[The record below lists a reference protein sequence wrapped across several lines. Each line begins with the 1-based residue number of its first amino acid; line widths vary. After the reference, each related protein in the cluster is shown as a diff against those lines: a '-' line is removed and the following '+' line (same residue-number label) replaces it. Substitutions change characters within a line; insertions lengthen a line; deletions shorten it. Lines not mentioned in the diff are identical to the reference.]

1 MIGLG
6 LTGVEMKKLN
16 TEKLGRLSDE
26 NQNIYINIDHLKK
39 GSYTINIL
47 LNNKIIKSFKVSK
60 L

>member
-1 MIGLG
+1 
-6 LTGVEMKKLN
+6 MKKLN